1 MAKPSAYDR
10 ERIAHINYLL
20 DTINDSSNVIYESLV
35 DREFKPLKKELKDL
49 ISFLREIE
57 SSLEDEI

>member
-10 ERIAHINYLL
+10 ERIAHINYLM

-57 SSLEDEI
+57 YSLEDEI

>member
-10 ERIAHINYLL
+10 ERIAHINYLM
-20 DTINDSSNVIYESLV
+20 DKINDSSNVIYESLV

>member
-10 ERIAHINYLL
+10 ERIAHINDLM

>member
-10 ERIAHINYLL
+10 ERIAHINYLM

-49 ISFLREIE
+49 ISFLKEIE

>member
-10 ERIAHINYLL
+10 ERIAHINYLM

-49 ISFLREIE
+49 ISFPRDIE

>member
-1 MAKPSAYDR
+1 M
-10 ERIAHINYLL
+10 

>member
-10 ERIAHINYLL
+10 ERIAHINYLM

-57 SSLEDEI
+57 SSL

>member
-1 MAKPSAYDR
+1 MPKPSAYDR
-10 ERIAHINYLL
+10 ERIAHINYLM
-20 DTINDSSNVIYESLV
+20 DKINDSSNVIYESLV

>member
-10 ERIAHINYLL
+10 ERIAHINYLM